1 MSKEVCLA
9 RAVFGNSV
17 LSFRIGD
24 PAAIASSSVSVPSA
38 LALAMRDWRALMNAS
53 RRCEYDVDLVGTFG
67 SQFSERIYQQ
77 EKTIS
82 ELTNTD
88 DACRIL
94 NYMLDLVVW

>member
-17 LSFRIGD
+17 LSFRMGD

-53 RRCEYDVDLVGTFG
+53 RRCEYDVDLVGTFDPNLVG
-67 SQFSERIYQQ
+67 AYTGKRKRSA
-77 EKTIS
+77 KTH
-82 ELTNTD
+82 L
-88 DACRIL
+88 
-94 NYMLDLVVW
+94 YG